1 MGELRASD
9 ADRQRI
15 IAALERHTAAGRLD
29 LEEFAQ
35 RVDGALAARTVA
47 DLAALTDD
55 LEVPATGESAGGS
68 DSRHLGIAFLV
79 AALTLVI
86 LGIVLALTR

>member
-35 RVDGALAARTVA
+35 RMDGALAARTVA

-55 LEVPATGESAGGS
+55 LEVPATGESADRS

-86 LGIVLALTR
+86 LGVVLALTR